1 MSPKKSNV
9 QRTTYNAA
17 RCVVLFCVL
26 LVFSCQKKKIEPAIE
41 TAEKPPQILIIGEI
55 PNPYKLS
62 YAQTAFENLK
72 SSNSRI
78 TMPTT
83 IRTTS
88 KYVVFKPATIA
99 QADSLLLKTDLELFP
114 YPLHLGIE
122 GDLEEY
128 REPSLTDEQPDWLY
142 TVVRA
147 DFQFPADV
155 PYQVLEDLYIPYD
168 DENIANAQREVLP
181 QFMEWLD
188 EFERN
193 AEIAA
198 GVPAEEA
205 QRRGRWTPKGN
216 IQVFDNTIINPQNPN
231 LIVNRAIPC
240 HGAKVRIRNGV
251 LFFHTLTD
259 MSGNFN
265 FGISVRNKV
274 NYGIVWEREDY
285 IIKDMSSIRRITRFP
300 AFLKGP
306 KIRGEWH
313 TTITDRKHSYF
324 ATIHRA
330 ACDYYYHTPF
340 GLETPPKR
348 HWWFGKGSILAYLR
362 QQNSND
368 FTGDFYS
375 VGPHDLGF
383 YIRIFNA
390 DRQKIEIYAT
400 TIHEYAHASHFR
412 LRSNGNT
419 YAFNSVHLFVSLTNC
434 ELRET
439 WATAVEWA
447 ITSYKYRFFLG
458 GNQPFSYRDG
468 LFLRSRNDDA
478 MRDGY
483 TPLMIDLIDDVNQFS
498 TAFPDARPFDEVQG
512 FTIKDCEN
520 SIRGN
525 IRNFGDF
532 QSRINNLPVSQPQL
546 PQIATLFEFYNSIQ
560 YTCGGSNQP
569 PNTIGGE

>member
-1 MSPKKSNV
+1 M
-9 QRTTYNAA
+9 
-17 RCVVLFCVL
+17 
-26 LVFSCQKKKIEPAIE
+26 E
-41 TAEKPPQILIIGEI
+41 TAEKSPQIRILGEI

-62 YAQTAFENLK
+62 HAQTALENLK
-72 SSNSRI
+72 STHSRM

-114 YPLHLGIE
+114 YPLHLEIE
-122 GDLEEY
+122 GNLEEY
-128 REPSLTDEQPDWLY
+128 REPTLTEEQPDWLY

-147 DFQFPADV
+147 DFQFPTDV
-155 PYQVLEDLYIPYD
+155 PYQVLENLYIPYD

-216 IQVFDNTIINPQNPN
+216 IQVFDNTIINPLNPD
-231 LIVNRAIPC
+231 LVINRAIPC

-259 MSGNFN
+259 MNGDFN
-265 FGISVRNKV
+265 FGRSVRNKV
-274 NYGIVWEREDY
+274 DYGIVWEREDY
-285 IIKDMSSIRRITRFP
+285 IIKDMSSIRRIANIP

-306 KIRGEWH
+306 KLQGEWN
-313 TTITDRKHSYF
+313 TTISDRKHSYF

-362 QQNSND
+362 KQRND
-368 FTGDFYS
+368 EYGGDFYS
-375 VGPHDLGF
+375 VGPHQAGF
-383 YIRIFNA
+383 YMRIFDA
-390 DRQKIEIYAT
+390 DRQKIDIYAT
-400 TIHEYAHASHFR
+400 TIHEYAHASHLR

-458 GNQPFSYRDG
+458 GNQPFLYKENDYQ
-468 LFLRSRNDDA
+468 LRSRNDER
-478 MRDGY
+478 MTDGY
-483 TPLMIDLIDDVNQFS
+483 TPLMIDLIDEENQSLRFNPPTNS
-498 TAFPDARPFDEVQG
+498 LPNDEVIG

-520 SIRGN
+520 AIRGN

-532 QSRINNLPVSQPQL
+532 YGRIIALTTASYQINELDQL
-546 PQIATLFEFYNSIQ
+546 FAFYNTIQ
-560 YTCGGSNQP
+560 YTCGGNNHQ
-569 PNTIGGE
+569 PNTRGGE